1 MRAGFAAILLGVC
14 IALGGAGTAH
24 AEGEKGGQ
32 AGSSGGSSG
41 GPSGDARN
49 GPLEPMSVQGWDGGA
64 YRDSKGS
71 VYCELYDDY
80 GNGAE
85 LLVGWDKYG
94 FYLLVTDPNTL
105 KLEPWSDFE
114 TTVAVDKIYRAKVKA
129 FSYDVDML
137 ELDFGTD
144 RSAANALRKGD
155 RMVLEE
161 WDHWYTLHGTG
172 AAIEAVEACFNR
184 HR

>member
-1 MRAGFAAILLGVC
+1 M
-14 IALGGAGTAH
+14 GGAGAAY

-41 GPSGDARN
+41 GRGGDTQN
-49 GPLEPMSVQGWDGGA
+49 GPFEPMSVQDWGGGT

-71 VYCELYDDY
+71 VYCEPYDDD

-85 LLVGWDKYG
+85 LLVGWGKYG

-114 TTVAVDKIYRAKVKA
+114 TTVAVDEIYRAKVKA
-129 FSYDVDML
+129 FSYDVDTL

-144 RSAANALRKGD
+144 RGAANALRKGD

-161 WDHWYTLHGTG
+161 WDHGYTLYGTG

-184 HR
+184 YR